1 MSSLI
6 EGLFEIVLQACVE
19 GGAWIIEKRFGAA
32 GCVIAMAVVMLAIGL
47 IIWMAWS

>member
-32 GCVIAMAVVMLAIGL
+32 GCLVLVVGIALAVGL
-47 IIWMAWS
+47 IIWVA